1 MIGKHSMQLLARHF
15 FWNNFFVRCGRPLSL
30 FFLFVFVS
38 GFLSKLKL
46 CIWQWQLERA
56 LWVFWETFYIFRSSL
71 WKITHT
77 LSLQFFLTV
86 SQFLDMPRLY
96 IWQWLLERTLSVLY
110 ETFYV
115 LWVVLCKIT
124 EICFRSSIWFAKG
137 PIKSEKNLWK

>member
-30 FFLFVFVS
+30 FFLICFCFWV
-38 GFLSKLKL
+38 LKQIEAVYL
-46 CIWQWQLERA
+46 TMAIRKSVMSVLGNI
-56 LWVFWETFYIFRSSL
+56 LHFSVVIMKNNTHLISSV
-71 WKITHT
+71 
-77 LSLQFFLTV
+77 FLTV
-86 SQFLDMPRLY
+86 SQFLDKPRLY